1 MDLGYGLGSDS
12 LEWRAQMWDERG
24 RESGPT
30 LTFKPSSSPDT
41 RHNNLLPAATQF
53 NDLWGGHH
61 LKPPMQKNTFSGNIW
76 QHYIPLSKTPP
87 VVGKSIV
94 WHGMKIVCLSF
105 CIYSCLH
112 FSSWYAVQ
120 QHALQRLLR
129 CWRRQTATTLACVC
143 AGGTAP
149 DGSDGRRPLL
159 GGKNK

>member
-1 MDLGYGLGSDS
+1 MDLGYGLGGSDS

-76 QHYIPLSKTPP
+76 QRFIPLSKTPP
-87 VVGKSIV
+87 VAGKSIV
-94 WHGMKIVCLSF
+94 WHGMKIVCLYLF
-105 CIYSCLH
+105 IYVCIFHLGMLCFAASVALLKTAHRRHVSVRLCRGNGPRRE
-112 FSSWYAVQ
+112 WWKEAVI
-120 QHALQRLLR
+120 
-129 CWRRQTATTLACVC
+129 
-143 AGGTAP
+143 G
-149 DGSDGRRPLL
+149 
-159 GGKNK
+159 GGK